1 MAEQFHRPRREG
13 NDLRHSDERQ
23 MHEGLD
29 MEADI
34 GGETMSDLEA
44 SAANRDRTVVTA
56 AAERHGQPNG
66 PCKTAG
72 ELSGDWRR
80 EIVQMRD

>member
-1 MAEQFHRPRREG
+1 
-13 NDLRHSDERQ
+13 
-23 MHEGLD
+23 

-66 PCKTAG
+66 PAEAEGNCDG
-72 ELSGDWRR
+72 IGDPISLRCATG
-80 EIVQMRD
+80 